1 VRNKRK
7 KIAAPVLPGL
17 QRRRVRQRSL
27 LLRSVFGSFCR
38 HKRNSPAAIE
48 RQEHQM
54 NLAYRYV
61 NGVSIA
67 MLYILLSLLNIIY
80 QIDPQGLEIASFLAM
95 TGL

>member
-1 VRNKRK
+1 
-7 KIAAPVLPGL
+7 
-17 QRRRVRQRSL
+17 
-27 LLRSVFGSFCR
+27 
-38 HKRNSPAAIE
+38 
-48 RQEHQM
+48 M